1 MSDHEAATSY
11 DSITSYAI
19 LEVTQVLINTD
30 CILCAGS
37 VGGQA

>member
-1 MSDHEAATSY
+1 MSDHEVATSY

-19 LEVTQVLINTD
+19 LEVTQVLINAD